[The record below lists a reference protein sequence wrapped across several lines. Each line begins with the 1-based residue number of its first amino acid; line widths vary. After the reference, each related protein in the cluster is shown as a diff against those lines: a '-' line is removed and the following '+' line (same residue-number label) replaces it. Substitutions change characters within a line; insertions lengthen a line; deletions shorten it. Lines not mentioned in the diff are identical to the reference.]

1 MIHPLLLLAV
11 AVMAASAKRGA
22 VTDAPKKPA
31 AHRTPEERNA
41 RAAIDALPEPVR
53 EPLTADVVHTTTPDS
68 PKDVARALRLHLE
81 RTRSFG
87 SKGKP
92 DRIVA
97 QAQRELG
104 VSPADGVVGPATR
117 NAARKLGVV
126 LPLRSAS

>member
-11 AVMAASAKRGA
+11 AVLASNRKAAGA
-22 VTDAPKKPA
+22 PDTAKKPA
-31 AHRTPEERNA
+31 AHRAPEERAA

-53 EPLTADVVHTTTPDS
+53 GPLTADVVHTPDTP
-68 PKDVARALRLHLE
+68 KQVATALRLHLE

-87 SKGKP
+87 SKGHP

-104 VSPADGVVGPATR
+104 VAPADGVVGPATR
-117 NAARKLGVV
+117 NAARKLGIT
-126 LPLRSAS
+126 LPLRSAT